1 MHASLDKT
9 SGNVRAARERAGLR
23 EIDAMA
29 DRPTHFTLRRTFHCE
44 TTSAARP
51 CPDGGLNTS
60 VSGANTDLLPSRRA
74 TRGWNADCDL
84 TYQVNVCQYPNAGGI
99 MELSIKTHGLDLS
112 DALKAYTER
121 RLRFSLGG
129 FVTQL
134 DGVEVRLGDINGP
147 RGGIDK
153 TCAIKVILR
162 RFGVVF
168 ARAAGHDVYSTV
180 DDAAARIRAAV
191 SRTVSR
197 RRARR

>member
-1 MHASLDKT
+1 
-9 SGNVRAARERAGLR
+9 
-23 EIDAMA
+23 
-29 DRPTHFTLRRTFHCE
+29 
-44 TTSAARP
+44 
-51 CPDGGLNTS
+51 
-60 VSGANTDLLPSRRA
+60 
-74 TRGWNADCDL
+74 
-84 TYQVNVCQYPNAGGI
+84 

-112 DALKAYTER
+112 DPLKAYTER
-121 RLRFSLGG
+121 RLQFSLSH

-180 DDAAARIRAAV
+180 DHAATRIRSAV
-191 SRTVSR
+191 SRTLSR
-197 RRARR
+197 RRARRR